1 MKRYFF
7 SLFIAIVFSN
17 TLVAEE
23 PTLDSMLQERI
34 ELNLKYG
41 KDHAVDARKE
51 GMDKVASLEEK
62 LGNQWVNYLKFV
74 KNFS

>member
-1 MKRYFF
+1 MKTYFF

-34 ELNLKYG
+34 ELNVKYG
-41 KDHAVDARKE
+41 KDLAVDARKE

-74 KNFS
+74 NI